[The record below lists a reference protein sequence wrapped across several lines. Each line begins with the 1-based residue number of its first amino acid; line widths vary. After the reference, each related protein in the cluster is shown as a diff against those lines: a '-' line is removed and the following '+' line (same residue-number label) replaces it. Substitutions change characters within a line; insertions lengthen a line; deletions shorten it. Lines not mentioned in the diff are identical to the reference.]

1 LEKKKKQNRITR
13 QKSNKG
19 VSQPLYGYEPY
30 LMQIG
35 STSGREL
42 PRRQPRFSRR
52 VRNIASVTVLDLR
65 RTSRIRHQELL
76 SISYLPDE

>member
-1 LEKKKKQNRITR
+1 MIGTLFAALSEEDDA
-13 QKSNKG
+13 
-19 VSQPLYGYEPY
+19 VEEMYEPY
-30 LMQIG
+30 FIQSG
-35 STSGREL
+35 GTSGREL

-76 SISYLPDE
+76 SISYLPGE